1 MAAVKKKWWQGKNGP
16 LLIAEI
22 GANHE
27 EILIMQ
33 KNFLKFVQKLTLM
46 L

>member
-1 MAAVKKKWWQGKNGP
+1 MAAVKEMVARKNGP

-27 EILIMQ
+27 GNLIMQ
-33 KNFLKFVQKLTLM
+33 KTS
-46 L
+46 

>member
-27 EILIMQ
+27 G
-33 KNFLKFVQKLTLM
+33 NFNYAI
-46 L
+46 